1 VNTEPLELTEKQL
14 YENQGLGQ
22 EFDAKYGMKII
33 ETNGNGS
40 YTSLKDKV
48 FTAIIFGLGAFIWYQ
63 TVTNS
68 QVQKDIAV
76 LKLACL
82 QNPQARVP

>member
-1 VNTEPLELTEKQL
+1 
-14 YENQGLGQ
+14 
-22 EFDAKYGMKII
+22 
-33 ETNGNGS
+33 
-40 YTSLKDKV
+40 V